1 MKRISSKGHPYYYN
15 VLTGESTWYS
25 PTSIKGG
32 GGMLSTPKLEPQFE
46 QDEEPQFEEP
56 QSEQDENPEEAKIA
70 SDLSDELLCPLS
82 YAFIVDPVFL
92 SSGRTYERQ
101 SIISYFESQM
111 EMNGRDIQLECPA
124 TKTPVT
130 NILTPNIQIRSMTD
144 KFVEKYKDIKYIGP
158 TWTEIRR
165 LCSDY
170 LKEQKPEKVEERKR
184 QNKQIEEANK
194 LLENR
199 ERRRQPNERL
209 RNEERFIEQRRN
221 ERLIEQRRNEER
233 LIEQRRNE
241 RFIEQRRNEDRLI
254 EQRRNEDRRNQE
266 PPEERARIAILRARE
281 HGIKQEALRRP
292 ADRMMLQVPRPPDV
306 PLDVYER
313 IRISR
318 EQQDIYYEQDPTTTH
333 ERFKKD
339 LELYLRSIY
348 S

>member
-46 QDEEPQFEEP
+46 QDEEPQFEEPQFEVP

-111 EMNGRDIQLECPA
+111 EMNGTRDIQLECPA

-184 QNKQIEEANK
+184 QNKQIEEAK
-194 LLENR
+194 EYKKYILENR
-199 ERRRQPNERL
+199 ERRRQANERL
-209 RNEERFIEQRRN
+209 REFQRRD
-221 ERLIEQRRNEER
+221 EER
-233 LIEQRRNE
+233 L
-241 RFIEQRRNEDRLI
+241 IEQRRNEDRLI

-266 PPEERARIAILRARE
+266 PPEERDRIAILRARE
-281 HGIKQEALRRP
+281 HGIKQEAHRRP

-306 PLDVYER
+306 PLDVYES
-313 IRISR
+313 IRIKR

-339 LELYLRSIY
+339 LELYLRY
-348 S
+348 KY